1 MAYPKWQD
9 ILIPPSDP
17 ASCWELFHENSKVS
31 RFDKYQDIDVIRKE
45 MRNLHESL
53 PYDGYPKVELP
64 QQIPSLDV
72 ALGDAICARRSVRR
86 LEPVPL
92 DLETVTTILYYS
104 YGLTGETKEI
114 PRCFRAVPSGG
125 ALYPLELY
133 FYSASLPGL
142 EPGFYHYNPCE
153 HQLTFLQGLETPN
166 PICHAVRQPDLIDG
180 ASMVLFIT
188 ALFERTVFKYGDRG
202 YRFVLMEVGH
212 LAQNVHLVTQGVG
225 LAGVSIGGFFD
236 REMDRLLRLDGLNH
250 STLCLIAIGKNSE
263 GNDARDSHLRKEP
276 QGGSYE

>member
-1 MAYPKWQD
+1 
-9 ILIPPSDP
+9 
-17 ASCWELFHENSKVS
+17 
-31 RFDKYQDIDVIRKE
+31 
-45 MRNLHESL
+45 
-53 PYDGYPKVELP
+53 
-64 QQIPSLDV
+64 
-72 ALGDAICARRSVRR
+72 
-86 LEPVPL
+86 
-92 DLETVTTILYYS
+92 
-104 YGLTGETKEI
+104 
-114 PRCFRAVPSGG
+114 
-125 ALYPLELY
+125 
-133 FYSASLPGL
+133 
-142 EPGFYHYNPCE
+142 
-153 HQLTFLQGLETPN
+153 
-166 PICHAVRQPDLIDG
+166 
-180 ASMVLFIT
+180 MVLFIT